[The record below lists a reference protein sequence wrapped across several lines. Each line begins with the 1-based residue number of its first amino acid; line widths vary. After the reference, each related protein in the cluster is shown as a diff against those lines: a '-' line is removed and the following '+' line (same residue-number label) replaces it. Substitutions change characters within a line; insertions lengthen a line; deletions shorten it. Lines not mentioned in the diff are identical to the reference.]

1 MEETEQ
7 ANREQHIAILKDD
20 LKNSNLLSPRRTLQ
34 SVSSQF
40 HIRSQS
46 QTEKNI
52 QYFRLKGYDLMAKLL
67 EEESITHHIN
77 YSTLLCRNGYHVF
90 ALRKLLIQLFYSFY
104 YRVFLNSEVSKQKL
118 ELEPKALRRIIMLA
132 FQFMRISVRFSPTS
146 NTHPTSNQ
154 FMYHNLKSK
163 IKWLKNQTNSVYIF
177 LLFSFQLVA
186 YQHAV
191 QSSLTTT

>member
-1 MEETEQ
+1 MRPAGPYIITFFLSFFITFQKFIRYFFSISEKTFYICAVKQFLYIIGFLFALLLFSPNDQKSDLCPTHLQETQSVMEETEQ

-67 EEESITHHIN
+67 EEKSITHHIN

-90 ALRKLLIQLFYSFY
+90 ALRKLLI
-104 YRVFLNSEVSKQKL
+104 
-118 ELEPKALRRIIMLA
+118 
-132 FQFMRISVRFSPTS
+132 
-146 NTHPTSNQ
+146 
-154 FMYHNLKSK
+154 
-163 IKWLKNQTNSVYIF
+163 
-177 LLFSFQLVA
+177 
-186 YQHAV
+186 
-191 QSSLTTT
+191 